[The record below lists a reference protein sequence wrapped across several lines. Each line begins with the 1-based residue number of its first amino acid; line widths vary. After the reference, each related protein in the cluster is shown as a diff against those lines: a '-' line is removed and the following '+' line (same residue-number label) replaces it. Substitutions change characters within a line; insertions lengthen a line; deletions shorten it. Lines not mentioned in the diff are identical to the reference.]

1 MTKQK
6 VDMSK
11 PAGDDLLARTL
22 ELGLERERE
31 RLEELEHQCDPECG
45 ETQYCPFEDE
55 V

>member
-1 MTKQK
+1 MTERK

-11 PAGDDLLARTL
+11 PAGDDLLARTQ

-31 RLEELEHQCDPECG
+31 RLEELEHECDCECG
-45 ETQYCPFEDE
+45 ETQYCSFEDE